1 MQRRQRCQPPGQRV
15 HDGRFPG
22 KRRRRSVGRGMVRRN
37 GDRFFELPDGQRFS
51 RGVGGGNPGSQD
63 GGRCRERNRRTRTRR
78 RARGGGRAVREPG
91 QRSGGRPRWWHA
103 SVVAVLRFEH
113 RQTFGRSRFALGD
126 SSIPVTKPSRRGWR
140 RGDSRVCHRYRANEK
155 GSGSFR
161 PRIDLSS
168 AVLGS
173 FTGKP
178 RIARS
183 FDSIVFCELCHG
195 RAPGEID
202 ASTLGH
208 GRNSRLVPFDSN
220 RKRRCRP
227 IGYLVL
233 EELFFSL
240 RESESRG
247 ILSAA
252 RETERNPENGNRV
265 LPRRGRES
273 FERRQRRR
281 FIGSRR
287 FRRRTGAERRG
298 FVVRDSI
305 GAQHGRYNRDNE
317 IYQRRHRPC
326 RDSCRNPPEPKQ
338 QADGL
343 RTNPSRS
350 NLGL

>member
-1 MQRRQRCQPPGQRV
+1 MPTRNWCCGCRFRETNRV
-15 HDGRFPG
+15 APSATAEARATIS
-22 KRRRRSVGRGMVRRN
+22 RT
-37 GDRFFELPDGQRFS
+37 DRPTTG
-51 RGVGGGNPGSQD
+51 
-63 GGRCRERNRRTRTRR
+63 CKRTRFLQNQTAHHNCLAHTRT
-78 RARGGGRAVREPG
+78 
-91 QRSGGRPRWWHA
+91 HA
-103 SVVAVLRFEH
+103 HTHTRL
-113 RQTFGRSRFALGD
+113 
-126 SSIPVTKPSRRGWR
+126 
-140 RGDSRVCHRYRANEK
+140 
-155 GSGSFR
+155 
-161 PRIDLSS
+161 
-168 AVLGS
+168 
-173 FTGKP
+173 
-178 RIARS
+178 
-183 FDSIVFCELCHG
+183 FD
-195 RAPGEID
+195 
-202 ASTLGH
+202 
-208 GRNSRLVPFDSN
+208 RNF